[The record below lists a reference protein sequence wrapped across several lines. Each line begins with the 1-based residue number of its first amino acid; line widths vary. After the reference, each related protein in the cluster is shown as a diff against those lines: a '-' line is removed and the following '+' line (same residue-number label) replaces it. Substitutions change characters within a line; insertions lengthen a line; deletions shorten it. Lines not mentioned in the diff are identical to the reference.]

1 MQLQKECL
9 NLMEQLIESINGD
22 ISLLEERTVI
32 SLINSLTKIASQN
45 NKLVGK
51 SIDLVR
57 RVHQVVATMA
67 IENEGLVDTNFVFE
81 YL

>member
-1 MQLQKECL
+1 
-9 NLMEQLIESINGD
+9 MEQLIESINGD